1 MARQGQL
8 IPKTMERSIKNRGKV
23 ILAGAGPGDPEL
35 ISLKALKYLQKAD
48 VVLTDRLVSPELIE
62 EYARKDAEIVYVGK
76 QCSKGVWTPQQDINE
91 LIVLFA
97 QQGKL
102 VLRLKGG
109 DSTLFSN
116 ILDEL
121 QVLVENEIPYEIVPG
136 ISAAF
141 GAAAYTGMPLTARGY
156 SRGLRFLTLYELEHV
171 ESQQWTDWA
180 TTNDTLVFYMSGQK
194 LNVLAQKLMEQNIDP
209 EKGVAVIQQATTPN
223 QKTNVFSFKDI
234 LNNTLPQFAYV
245 PTLIVVGSVVNLH
258 QQYAWFEEKTITE
271 SYFDNHKTI
280 YQNAI

>member
-1 MARQGQL
+1 
-8 IPKTMERSIKNRGKV
+8 MERSIKHIGKV

-121 QVLVENEIPYEIVPG
+121 QVLVANEIPYEIIPG
-136 ISAAF
+136 VSAAF

-156 SRGLRFLTLYELEHV
+156 SRGLRFLTLYELENV

-180 TTNDTLVFYMSGQK
+180 STSDTLVFYMSGQK
-194 LNVLAQKLMEQNIDP
+194 LKVLAQKLIEQNIDH

-223 QKTNVFSFKDI
+223 QKTKVFSFEDI
-234 LNNTLPQFAYV
+234 TTKPLPEFEYV
-245 PTLIVVGSVVNLH
+245 PTLIVVGKVVALH
-258 QQYAWFEEKTITE
+258 QQYAWFAEKNNTE

>member
-8 IPKTMERSIKNRGKV
+8 IPKTMERSIKNIGKV

-234 LNNTLPQFAYV
+234 LNNALPQFAYV
-245 PTLIVVGSVVNLH
+245 PTLIVVGNVVNLH

>member
-1 MARQGQL
+1 MKKIL
-8 IPKTMERSIKNRGKV
+8 KNTGKV

-35 ISLKALKYLQKAD
+35 ISLKALKFLQKAD

-116 ILDEL
+116 VLDEL
-121 QVLVENEIPYEIVPG
+121 QVLVKNDIPYEIIPG

-156 SRGLRFLTLYELEHV
+156 SRGVRFLTLYDLDNVKEK
-171 ESQQWTDWA
+171 QWNDWA
-180 TTNDTLVFYMSGQK
+180 QTEDTLVFYMSGQK
-194 LNVLAQKLMEQNIDP
+194 LEVLAKNLIEREIDL

-223 QKTNVFSFKDI
+223 QKTNVYSFKEI
-234 LNNTLPQFAYV
+234 LNKSLPEFEYV
-245 PTLIVVGSVVNLH
+245 PTLIVVGNVVALH
-258 QQYAWFEEKTITE
+258 QKYSWFTEKATAE

>member
-1 MARQGQL
+1 
-8 IPKTMERSIKNRGKV
+8 MERSIKNIGKV
-23 ILAGAGPGDPEL
+23 ILAGARPGDPEL

-62 EYARKDAEIVYVGK
+62 EYARKEAEIVYVGK

-121 QVLVENEIPYEIVPG
+121 QVLVANKIPYEIIPG
-136 ISAAF
+136 VSAAF

-156 SRGLRFLTLYELEHV
+156 SRGLRFLTLYELENV

-180 TTNDTLVFYMSGQK
+180 TTSDTLVFYMSGQK
-194 LNVLAQKLMEQNIDP
+194 LKVLAQKLIEQNIDA

-223 QKTNVFSFKDI
+223 QKTKVFSFEDI
-234 LNNTLPQFAYV
+234 ASKPLPEFEYV
-245 PTLIVVGSVVNLH
+245 PTLIVVGKVVGLH
-258 QQYAWFEEKTITE
+258 QQYAWFAEKSNTE